1 MKERYSFPDLFIRPV
16 DVDKDKTVVLDRI
29 VIPKIQRPYAQG
41 RVDGVSTFVRNSFLE
56 EIFSYL
62 SSGEI
67 MDLNFVYGIIRSD
80 DKENTM
86 ELLDGQQRLTTLF
99 LVYWYIA
106 NRELEESSDE
116 DNRIREC
123 LRKFSYETRS
133 TSTYFCKK
141 LSNFHVNVNELSPK
155 IAITKSKWYFKSFD
169 MDSTICAMLTMLDAI
184 HKKYTEEDCHDFAKN
199 LNNLRFYVKS
209 LGYYHLSEELYI
221 KMNARGLQL
230 SVFENFKA
238 DLTNFISKSDYEDF
252 KNYVSLYREGA
263 TEKLPFY
270 QNFSIKLDAKW
281 VDLFW
286 KRGSEDF
293 DSSYM
298 SFFSRYFAYKY
309 ILVSADSVS
318 DYDMRSDDGLRE
330 LYTDAEPRIQRNE
343 YFGFKP
349 FLKILDSRPEFIC
362 SLDKVLDVLYEY
374 DFKEDRKIIRKEF
387 VPLWDRDGNELTDD
401 FMYNSRTRFTHTK
414 LILFAAVME
423 FIEAYEKFVPE
434 VYFEWMR
441 VVWNI
446 IENTNIDSLSPV
458 SSLVRKFSKLL
469 SPAVKQNPNPSV
481 ASFYSGLGKYV
492 LEENES
498 RAVEEEVKKARKIAE
513 DLQWLSLFKETECH
527 PFFKGMVL
535 FFYKDDMTIEQFK
548 TGYKRISTM
557 FDKDGITAPFRENHL
572 LLRAI
577 VSRLGTWDEL
587 NQQYVTERSEGNKYL
602 KNILSARARV
612 RSMFADLAL
621 LDGEQDLKDALKDV
635 IAKASP
641 VIPWKDISPDDR
653 VRFEYAVDNLRN
665 NVLLYDYFLSKEWDK
680 HFFRVYLFQGHIMIA
695 ISCSTYERIALDTNR
710 AGVVW
715 ELCKNHGFA
724 FYDENQENVT
734 EQYGVCFGKE
744 IWLTRMIGEVTFW
757 VGFCTEHS
765 VFFQVDFQTEEMAL
779 AFSEAFVGSSITD
792 GQPCSVDL
800 PSMQDYP
807 NGSLLQDI
815 LKAYS
820 TTETLITNG
829 SLATSAE

>member
-1 MKERYSFPDLFIRPV
+1 MKERYSFPDLFVRPV
-16 DVDKDKTVVLDRI
+16 DVDKEKTVVLDRI

-62 SSGEI
+62 SSGDI

-106 NRELEESSDE
+106 NRELEEGCDE
-116 DNRIREC
+116 DKRIREC

-141 LSNFHVNVNELSPK
+141 LSDFHVDLDEQSPK
-155 IAITKSKWYFKSFD
+155 AAITKSKWYFKSFD

-184 HKKYTEEDCHDFAKN
+184 HKKYTEEVCHDFAKN
-199 LNNLRFYVKS
+199 LDNLRFYVKS

-230 SVFENFKA
+230 SAFENFKA
-238 DLTNFISKSDYEDF
+238 DLTNFISKSDYKDF
-252 KNYVSLYREGA
+252 KEYVSLYREGA

-309 ILVSADSVS
+309 ILVSADSVT
-318 DYDMRSDDGLRE
+318 DYDMRFDEGIRE

-349 FLKILDSRPEFIC
+349 FQNILDSHPEFIC

-374 DFKEDRKIIRKEF
+374 DFKEDRKILRKEF
-387 VPLWDRDGNELTDD
+387 IPLWDRDGNEITDD
-401 FMYNSRTRFTHTK
+401 FMYNSRARFTHNK
-414 LILFAAVME
+414 LILLAAVME

-434 VYFEWMR
+434 VYSEWMR
-441 VVWNI
+441 VVSNI
-446 IENTNIDSLSPV
+446 IENTNIDSLTPV
-458 SSLVRKFSKLL
+458 SSLVRKFSKLIKF
-469 SPAVKQNPNPSV
+469 VVTQDPNPSV
-481 ASFYSGLGKYV
+481 TSFYSSLGKFV

-498 RAVEEEVKKARKIAE
+498 RAVEEEVKKARRIAE

-535 FFYKDDMTIEQFK
+535 FFYRDDMTIEQFK
-548 TGYKRISTM
+548 KGYEKISTM
-557 FDKDGITAPFRENHL
+557 FDKDGITTPYRVNHL

-577 VSRLGTWDEL
+577 VSRLGTWGEL
-587 NQQYVTERSEGNKYL
+587 NQQYVTERSEVNKYL
-602 KNILSARARV
+602 KNILSARAGV

-621 LDGEQDLKDALKDV
+621 LDGEQDLKGALRDV
-635 IAKASP
+635 IANATP
-641 VIPWKDISPDDR
+641 VTPWKDITPVDV

-665 NVLLYDYFLSKEWDK
+665 NVPLYDYFLGKERDK
-680 HFFRVYLFQGHIMIA
+680 HFFRIYWFQGHIMIA
-695 ISCSTYERIALDTNR
+695 ISSSTYERIALDTNR
-710 AGVVW
+710 ANVA
-715 ELCKNHGFA
+715 LALNKNHGFT
-724 FYDENQENVT
+724 FSDENQKNVT
-734 EQYGVCFGKE
+734 TQYGVCFGKE
-744 IWLTRMIGEVTFW
+744 IWMSRMIGDVSFT
-757 VGFCTEHS
+757 VGFCTEHAVKLHVVLPTVEAAS
-765 VFFQVDFQTEEMAL
+765 
-779 AFSEAFVGSSITD
+779 AFSEAFEGSYISD
-792 GQPCSVDL
+792 EQPCTVIL
-800 PSMQDYP
+800 PTMQDFP
-807 NGSLLQDI
+807 NDSLLEDI
-815 LKAYS
+815 LNAYS
-820 TTETLITNG
+820 AAETFLAQG
-829 SLATSAE
+829 SIQQS